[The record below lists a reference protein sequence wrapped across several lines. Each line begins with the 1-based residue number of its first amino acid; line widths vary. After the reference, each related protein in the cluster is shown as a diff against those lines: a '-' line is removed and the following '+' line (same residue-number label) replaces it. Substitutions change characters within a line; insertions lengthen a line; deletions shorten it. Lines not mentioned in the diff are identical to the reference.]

1 MPQTTNSI
9 TPNKLT
15 VPDLI
20 SVGVFT
26 ALYFVLVTVVTF
38 TCALLPGVGN
48 IVLPALAALISGSV
62 YMLLAAKLQK
72 FGGITIMG
80 LVMGLFFFV
89 SGHFVL
95 SFAANIVCGLLAGA
109 PYVVALKLS
118 KRSHDAS
125 VLPALAAV
133 GVSIVVIALSV
144 LVAWVLLRELLIL
157 FAGSLVVAF
166 LAVVVAGV
174 ALLGRKPRS

>member
-1 MPQTTNSI
+1 MEYVAP
-9 TPNKLT
+9 
-15 VPDLI
+15 
-20 SVGVFT
+20 
-26 ALYFVLVTVVTF
+26 
-38 TCALLPGVGN
+38 
-48 IVLPALAALISGSV
+48 IVAG
-62 YMLLAAKLQK
+62 
-72 FGGITIMG
+72 
-80 LVMGLFFFV
+80 
-89 SGHFVL
+89 
-95 SFAANIVCGLLAGA
+95 IVCGLLAGA

-133 GVSIVVIALSV
+133 GVSIV